1 MLDIGLGLLLV
12 IAIIGVYLLLAQQ
25 KERQRTK
32 NYISHPPN
40 EIRPMPR
47 TFVPMEDNVV
57 PTHASQTNKLN
68 NWIGNGTSGIVGD
81 AGVELVVPSD
91 FYHSPYLPTDFAGPY
106 WPSGTISPE
115 YIYPGGSRRMYSVN
129 HGTYED
135 WGV

>member
-1 MLDIGLGLLLV
+1 MLDVGLGLLLL
-12 IAIIGVYLLLAQQ
+12 AFLIGLYLLLGQQ
-25 KERQRTK
+25 HERRRNA
-32 NYISHPPN
+32 NYTSHPPN
-40 EIRPMPR
+40 EFRPMPR

-68 NWIGNGTSGIVGD
+68 NKIGNATSGIVGE
-81 AGVELVVPSD
+81 AGVEVVVPSD

-106 WPSGTISPE
+106 WPSGSIHPD
-115 YIYPGGSRRMYSVN
+115 YIYPGGSRRMRSVN